1 MCSNFMKKTNI
12 AIIILIILSFI
23 IAAYAYSVIPE
34 DKVASHWGFNGEV
47 NGYMPK
53 FWGLFLM
60 PMMSIALFL
69 LLIFI
74 PKIDPLKK
82 NVAKFRKYYD
92 YLVLAILLFLFY
104 IFLLTIFANFGYKFN
119 MNYAIIPAFALLFI
133 ILGYFL
139 KKTKRNWF
147 MGIRTPWT
155 ISSDEVWEKTHN
167 LGSVLF
173 IIAGIIVFLG
183 IFFQDYI
190 WLFFIVPI
198 IIAAIVPV
206 IYSYII
212 YRKIKK

>member
-1 MCSNFMKKTNI
+1 MKKTNI

>member
-1 MCSNFMKKTNI
+1 MKKTNI
-12 AIIILIILSFI
+12 AIVCIIILSFI
-23 IAAYAYSVIPE
+23 IAAYAYNVIPE
-34 DKVASHWGFNGEV
+34 DKVASHWNFKGEV
-47 NGYMPK
+47 DGYMPK
-53 FWGLFLM
+53 FWGFFLM
-60 PMMSIALFL
+60 PIISVALFL

-74 PKIDPLKK
+74 PKIDPLKN

-92 YLVLAILLFLFY
+92 YLILAILLFLFY
-104 IFLLTIFANFGYKFN
+104 IFLLTIFANFGYRFN

-139 KKTKRNWF
+139 RKTKRNWF

-206 IYSYII
+206 VYSYII
-212 YRKIKK
+212 WRKIKK